1 MKNLWTKK
9 MFLRNQKVK
18 KKITKTQYIC
28 VGKSLLEEKML
39 KRLKIRISR
48 NSEKS
53 ITKRGR
59 KTN

>member
-1 MKNLWTKK
+1 